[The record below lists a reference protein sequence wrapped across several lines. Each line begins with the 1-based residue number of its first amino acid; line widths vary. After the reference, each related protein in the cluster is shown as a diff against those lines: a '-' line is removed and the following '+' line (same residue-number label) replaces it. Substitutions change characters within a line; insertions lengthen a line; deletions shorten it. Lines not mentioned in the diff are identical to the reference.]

1 MIVARKY
8 RLYPTEEQKAFFA
21 NSFGC
26 TRFVYNHF
34 LEVRNTEYEQNNKT
48 LSYVETSSMLTQ
60 LKMQYEWLYEVSAD
74 CLQQSLRHLDNAFTN
89 FFRQQSAYPKFK
101 SKKSNRDSFSF
112 PQYVYLKD
120 GKLSVPRCREGIKIK
135 LHRPIEGKIKTTTI
149 SKNAA
154 NQYFVSMNIEV
165 PDTEPIKSVV
175 TPETIVGIDLGV
187 KTFATFDS
195 GKKINNPKYFA
206 KSRDKL
212 AKEQRKFARMQKGS
226 NNSKKQRLKVAR
238 TYQKITNQR
247 DDFLHKLTYNLTHD
261 NQVNMICIED
271 LAVKELLQ
279 EKLMSKSIADVSWRR
294 FRQLLEYKCRW
305 YGKTLFVIDK
315 YAPSSK
321 LCRNCGHINND
332 LKLEDRE
339 WTCPKCG
346 KYHDRDINA
355 AQNIRAFGLEYF
367 YRNESYMKYK

>member
-1 MIVARKY
+1 MIIARKY

-21 NSFGC
+21 KSFGC
-26 TRFVYNHF
+26 SRFVYNHF

-48 LSYVETSSMLTQ
+48 LSYIDTCSRLTQ
-60 LKMQYEWLYEVSAD
+60 FKKQYPWLSEVCSQM
-74 CLQQSLRHLDNAFTN
+74 LQQSLRHLDNAFTN

-101 SKKSNRDSFSF
+101 SKKNDISSFSI
-112 PQYVYLKD
+112 PQGALIE
-120 GKLSVPRCREGIKIK
+120 GSKLLMPKIREGIKIK
-135 LHRPIEGKIKTTTI
+135 LHRPVEGKIKTTTI

-154 NQYFVSMNIEV
+154 NQYFVSVNIEV
-165 PDTEPIKSVV
+165 PDTELVKSVV
-175 TPETIVGIDLGV
+175 TPKTIVGIDLGI

-195 GKKINNPKYFA
+195 GKKIDNPKYFA
-206 KSRDKL
+206 KSQNKL
-212 AKEQRKFARMQKGS
+212 AKEQRKFAHMQKGS
-226 NNSKKQRLKVAR
+226 NNSKKQRIKVAR
-238 TYQKITNQR
+238 IHQKITNQR
-247 DDFLHKLTYNLTHD
+247 NDFLHKLTYKLTHD
-261 NQVNMICIED
+261 NQVSMICVED
-271 LAVKELLQ
+271 LSVKQLLE
-279 EKLMSKSIADVSWRR
+279 EKVLSKNIADASWRR
-294 FRQLLEYKCRW
+294 FRQFLDYKCSW

-346 KYHDRDINA
+346 KHHDRDINA